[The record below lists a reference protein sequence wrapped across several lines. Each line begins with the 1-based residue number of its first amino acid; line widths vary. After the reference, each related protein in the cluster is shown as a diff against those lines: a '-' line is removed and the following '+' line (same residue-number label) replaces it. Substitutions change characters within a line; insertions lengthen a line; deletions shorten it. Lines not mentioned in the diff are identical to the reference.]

1 MNIPNILTTVRF
13 FLIPIFVYFYYSSM
27 SNNLLYAFIVFFIAG
42 LTDVLDGYIARKFNM
57 VTEIGKLIDP
67 LADKF
72 MLISV
77 LICLSS
83 TELIPLWILII
94 IIVKELVM
102 VIGAIYLYLSKIQI
116 VIQSDRYGKNA
127 TFVFYIGIC
136 LVLLEVNVAI
146 SRFVVY
152 LAVILAL
159 VAFINYSIIAIKAK
173 DKTPMWCTEKTIYL
187 MISYVVY

>member
-136 LVLLEVNVAI
+136 LVLLDVNVAI

-173 DKTPMWCTEKTIYL
+173 NKNPM
-187 MISYVVY
+187 